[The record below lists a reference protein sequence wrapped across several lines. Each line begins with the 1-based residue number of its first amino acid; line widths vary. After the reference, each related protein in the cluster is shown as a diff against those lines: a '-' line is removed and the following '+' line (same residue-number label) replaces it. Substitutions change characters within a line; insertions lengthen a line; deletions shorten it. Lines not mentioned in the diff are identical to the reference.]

1 MKSYQP
7 DWWRFSKALCVE
19 AERGFTNL
27 QGSQY
32 QFHEFFYVSLKELFE
47 NAPPETQQRCQD
59 LAEEFLRYPE
69 LAIEDRQHLI
79 ADTRRFLLQLQRLF
93 ECRNKVSD
101 IREKEHN
108 RNPQARSAGMA
119 EKAKN
124 VEISLEQ
131 SLEKII
137 GPRNSDRVA
146 KLGILTV
153 FDLLYYYPRDH
164 IDYARQVKIKELEPG
179 ETVTLIA
186 QVKRCSCFSSPRNKK
201 LTILELVLSD
211 NTGQLKISRF
221 YAGNRYSSKGWQHQ
235 QKNNYAPGALIAA
248 SGLVKKNQYGIT
260 LDNPELEVLDD
271 AGGQIESMKIG
282 RLLPVYPLA
291 DGIGADVVRKAV
303 IAVLPAAKQLKDAL
317 PPGLLN
323 QYQLIGLTPAIEAMT
338 GAFGSASRHPCS
350 TNRGER

>member
-69 LAIEDRQHLI
+69 LAVEDRQHLI

-93 ECRNKVSD
+93 ECRNKVSE
-101 IREKEHN
+101 IREQDQKQNRQPLPNTSTIKE
-108 RNPQARSAGMA
+108 QA
-119 EKAKN
+119 KVIN
-124 VEISLEQ
+124 LSLEQ

-137 GPRNSDRVA
+137 GPRNSDRIA

-235 QKNNYAPGALIAA
+235 QKNNYA
-248 SGLVKKNQYGIT
+248 
-260 LDNPELEVLDD
+260 
-271 AGGQIESMKIG
+271 
-282 RLLPVYPLA
+282 
-291 DGIGADVVRKAV
+291 
-303 IAVLPAAKQLKDAL
+303 
-317 PPGLLN
+317 
-323 QYQLIGLTPAIEAMT
+323 
-338 GAFGSASRHPCS
+338 
-350 TNRGER
+350 